1 MYPSNDSNKRNDRKD
16 VPNFEGQKW
25 VDRLIHVPEVI
36 WSTHLKKIFDIYG
49 IWVPRQ
55 DYDIYKAVD
64 LEPYIAKA
72 GNPFRTALI
81 GYALAFVGIKLSF
94 VEQEGKAPVPTIEID
109 PAREEYAR
117 ETIKALMRRDKQMN
131 YIKSVVDPSNPTT
144 LSDAEYL
151 KRLESGDIKGIR
163 DIGQT
168 LKDE

>member
-1 MYPSNDSNKRNDRKD
+1 MDSSNYSGKRNDRKD

-25 VDRLIHVPEVI
+25 VKRLIDVPEVI
-36 WSTHLKKIFDIYG
+36 WATHLKKIFDIYG

-94 VEQEGKAPVPTIEID
+94 VEQEGGAPVPTIEID

-117 ETIKALMRRDKQMN
+117 ETIKALMRRDKQIN
-131 YIKSVVDPSNPTT
+131 YIKSVVDPSNPVNV
-144 LSDAEYL
+144 SDAEYL

-163 DIGQT
+163 DVGQA
-168 LKDE
+168 LRED